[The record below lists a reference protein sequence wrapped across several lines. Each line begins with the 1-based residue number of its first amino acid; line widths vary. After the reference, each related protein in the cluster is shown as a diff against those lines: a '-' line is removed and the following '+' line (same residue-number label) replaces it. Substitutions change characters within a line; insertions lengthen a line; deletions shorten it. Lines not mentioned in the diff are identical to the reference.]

1 MRCFASLF
9 YTYRKFLLPATGD
22 GKKAGNIY
30 RFNMEGFLKS
40 MPQENSLFIQM
51 LEQTQAFSEF
61 IHDREAKKPTD
72 PAIKLFDEV
81 ILSKKNR
88 GKSGF
93 FSKSSMFLPPIPAGR
108 SLVSHTQ
115 VTATNYLQDTSEHT
129 WRTVSSGSTSLR
141 YLDDNK
147 VASNRSMY
155 PLHDLW

>member
-1 MRCFASLF
+1 
-9 YTYRKFLLPATGD
+9 
-22 GKKAGNIY
+22 
-30 RFNMEGFLKS
+30 MEGFLKS

-129 WRTVSSGSTSLR
+129 WRTVSSGSTSSR

-155 PLHDLW
+155 PLYDWWWVVLIVDPAL